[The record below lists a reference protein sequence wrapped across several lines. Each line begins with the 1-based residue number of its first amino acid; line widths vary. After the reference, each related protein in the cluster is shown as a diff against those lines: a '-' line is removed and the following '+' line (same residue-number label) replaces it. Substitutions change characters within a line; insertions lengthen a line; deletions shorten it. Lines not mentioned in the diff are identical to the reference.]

1 MLSHLKELYRYRDL
15 FISLVQRDLTVRY
28 RQTLLG
34 AAWAILQPLALMLIF
49 TLVFSR
55 FGQVSS
61 DGLPYP
67 VFSYSGLVPWTFFAT
82 GLSLAASSLSA
93 NINLVKK
100 IYFPREIFPLAS
112 ITGCFVDLLIA
123 ASLVA
128 GLLLWY
134 RIPVGVQLLWL
145 PWLLAL
151 EVGFLASAALL
162 VSALNVFYRDVK
174 YVVPLLVQ
182 LGLFVTPVIYSPS
195 MVPEHLRPWY
205 MLNPMAVVI
214 DGIRRVVLHGRPPD
228 LGPLLISTA
237 LVAALGLF
245 AYTFFKRVEVKFAD
259 LI

>member
-1 MLSHLKELYRYRDL
+1 MMNQLKELYRYRDL
-15 FISLVQRDLTVRY
+15 FVSLVQRDLTVRY

-34 AAWAILQPLALMLIF
+34 IAWAILQPLALMLIF

-55 FGQVSS
+55 FGKVSS

-82 GLSLAASSLSA
+82 GLSLAANSLSA

-100 IYFPREIFPLAS
+100 IYFPREIFPLAA
-112 ITGCFVDLLIA
+112 ITGCFMDLLIA
-123 ASLVA
+123 GSLVA
-128 GLLLWY
+128 GLLAWY
-134 RIPVGVQLLWL
+134 RIPVGPQLVWL
-145 PWLLAL
+145 PWLIAV
-151 EVGFLASAALL
+151 EVGFLASVALL

-195 MVPEHLRPWY
+195 MVPAHLRPFY

-214 DGIRRVVLHGRPPD
+214 DGVRRVVLHGQPPE
-228 LGPLLISTA
+228 LGPLLVSTA
-237 LVAALGLF
+237 LVSALGVF
-245 AYTFFKRVEVKFAD
+245 AYSFFKRVEVKFAD